1 MSGSLWAASHAFSQ
15 VEIKDRESVQTL
27 LKTLLD
33 PLVQK
38 HMSPGG
44 ARIKVPGG
52 TAVRFDETAAQ
63 IEGWTI
69 ITKIVDFEDHID
81 ESAGYARPLWGLAS
95 LLAGGGVYDGT
106 ERFIEGLRNGTDPMN
121 EEEYWGQSIDNDQ
134 RYYLNLTRNYT
145 IV

>member
-1 MSGSLWAASHAFSQ
+1 MAGSLWGSSHPFSQ
-15 VEIKDRESVQTL
+15 VEITDRASVQDL

-38 HMSPGG
+38 HSSPGG

-52 TAVRFDETAAQ
+52 TAVRFDEIAAQ

-69 ITKIVDFEDHID
+69 ITRMPDHAHID
-81 ESAGYARPLWGLAS
+81 ISSGYARPLWGLAS

-106 ERFIEGLRNGTDPMN
+106 EKFIDGLRNGTDPMN
-121 EEEYWGQSIDNDQ
+121 EDEYWGQSIDNDQ
-134 RYYLNLTRNYT
+134 R
-145 IV
+145 